1 MEQSSLNDLALDLT
15 ASSIPS
21 YIAIE
26 GPIGIGKTTLAKR
39 LAQTFN
45 YETLLEEAEENP
57 FLERFYQDRKGN
69 ALPTQLF
76 FLFQRMRKLQDLR
89 QGDIFQQVRVSDFL
103 IDKDPL
109 FAKVT
114 LDDDEYRLY
123 QNVYDNIITDLP
135 KPDLVIYLQ
144 APTETLYERVQ
155 RRGTA
160 IEKPIEQAYLQQLN
174 DAYTQFFYHYN
185 DTPLLIVN
193 TAAIN
198 LAEGDLDYENL
209 VKYIVQLKSGR
220 HYYNPHPIARPMV
233 DSIKS
238 PINQLATG

>member
-1 MEQSSLNDLALDLT
+1 MEQSSLSDLT
-15 ASSIPS
+15 VDLSASTIPS

-39 LAQTFN
+39 LAQSFN

-57 FLERFYQDRKGN
+57 FLERFYQDRRAN
-69 ALPTQLF
+69 ALPTQLY
-76 FLFQRMRKLQDLR
+76 FLFQCMRKLQDLR
-89 QGDIFQQVRVSDFL
+89 QGDIFQQVRISDFL

-109 FAKVT
+109 FAQVT

-144 APTETLYERVQ
+144 APTETLYDRVQ

-160 IEKPIEQAYLQQLN
+160 IERPIEQSYLQQLN
-174 DAYTQFFYHYN
+174 DAYTQFFYHYD

-193 TAAIN
+193 TAEIN
-198 LAEGDLDYENL
+198 LAEGDLDYDNL
-209 VKYIVQLKSGR
+209 VKYILQTKSGR
-220 HYYNPHPIARPMV
+220 HYYNPHPIAQAAA
-233 DSIKS
+233 S
-238 PINQLATG
+238 

>member
-1 MEQSSLNDLALDLT
+1 MESAALNYQELDLST
-15 ASSIPS
+15 ASIPH

-39 LAQTFN
+39 LAQSFN
-45 YETLLEEAEENP
+45 YETILEDAEENP

-69 ALPTQLF
+69 ALPTQLH

-89 QGDIFQQVRVSDFL
+89 QGDIFQQVRISDFL
-103 IDKDPL
+103 IEKDPL
-109 FAKVT
+109 FARIT

-123 QNVYDNIITDLP
+123 QTVYDNIIEDLP

-155 RRGTA
+155 KRGH
-160 IEKPIEQAYLQQLN
+160 PIERSIELAYLQQLN
-174 DAYTQFFYHYN
+174 DAYTHFFYHYD

-193 TAAIN
+193 SGEIN
-198 LAEGDLDYENL
+198 LADNDLDYHNL
-209 VKYIVQLKSGR
+209 VQYILQKNTGR
-220 HYYNPHPIARPMV
+220 HYYNPHPI
-233 DSIKS
+233 
-238 PINQLATG
+238 Q